1 MINLKLGFIIIIIAI
16 IPLTSSFGITPAQQI
31 IEYEPETEQKFSFS
45 IINSENKKI
54 NLVLLPQGELNRS
67 IALSNYSIS
76 LTPEISSITI
86 EYSVKIP
93 KGLSPGKHN
102 AEILILEIPEAPSS
116 ELTYIGSI
124 VGIITKTVIEVPY
137 PGKYA
142 ESGFGIESSEE
153 GKVNFVIPL
162 VSKGNLDIA
171 RAKAVID
178 IFTPLNEKIVSI
190 TTQEISLA
198 SGERKELAAQLEAS
212 QITPGK
218 YLAVATILYDESTL
232 ILEREFSI
240 GNDGIS
246 IKNIEVND
254 FSLGEIAKF
263 EFLLENNQNFQVED
277 AYILMQVLN
286 NEGDIMAEF
295 KSATYNLP
303 PFGSELLVAFW
314 DTEGVKTGTYDAK
327 AFINFGQSSIQK
339 ELTLDI
345 SNNDIT
351 VVGVGYVIKSGSSN
365 GSLTT
370 ILIIAIAVLVIL
382 NLTWF
387 LILRKKVKNK

>member
-1 MINLKLGFIIIIIAI
+1 
-16 IPLTSSFGITPAQQI
+16 
-31 IEYEPETEQKFSFS
+31 
-45 IINSENKKI
+45 
-54 NLVLLPQGELNRS
+54 
-67 IALSNYSIS
+67 
-76 LTPEISSITI
+76 
-86 EYSVKIP
+86 
-93 KGLSPGKHN
+93 
-102 AEILILEIPEAPSS
+102 
-116 ELTYIGSI
+116 
-124 VGIITKTVIEVPY
+124 
-137 PGKYA
+137 
-142 ESGFGIESSEE
+142 
-153 GKVNFVIPL
+153 
-162 VSKGNLDIA
+162 
-171 RAKAVID
+171 
-178 IFTPLNEKIVSI
+178 
-190 TTQEISLA
+190 
-198 SGERKELAAQLEAS
+198 
-212 QITPGK
+212 
-218 YLAVATILYDESTL
+218 
-232 ILEREFSI
+232 
-240 GNDGIS
+240 
-246 IKNIEVND
+246 
-254 FSLGEIAKF
+254 
-263 EFLLENNQNFQVED
+263 
-277 AYILMQVLN
+277 MQVLN